1 MALLND
7 TRDSS
12 TGTTGNDEKHEQ
24 MCRMMEQ
31 CCAEM
36 SVDDK
41 KKMMEDMMPRMMDMM
56 GGGRGVG
63 MMGTMMK
70 TCMRGF
76 RWFPLIP
83 ITVGTALFLLG
94 YFLDADVVRV
104 LFLILA
110 AMTVIMGIFAF
121 FMMRTMMR

>member
-1 MALLND
+1 MVISND
-7 TRDSS
+7 TMDPS
-12 TGTTGNDEKHEQ
+12 TGRTGHEEKHEQ

-31 CCAEM
+31 CCAGM

-56 GGGRGVG
+56 GGGRDVG

-76 RWFPLIP
+76 CWFPLIP
-83 ITVGTALFLLG
+83 AAVGTILFLLG
-94 YFLDADVVRV
+94 YYLDADVVRV
-104 LFLILA
+104 LFMILA
-110 AMTVIMGIFAF
+110 AMPVIMGLFAF